1 MVPQTIPHAALEVF
15 REHLRRQQ
23 LRLTPVREA
32 IVRTALSQAG
42 HFSVDE
48 LALAVRASGH
58 DVSRATIYRALPLLL
73 ESGIIQATEISKDGS
88 YFEATF
94 GREHHDHLICR
105 GCGVV
110 IEFQFEAFQMLERQI
125 AEKYDFELLSH
136 VHELV
141 GQCGPCRRGRKA
153 HEVH

>member
-1 MVPQTIPHAALEVF
+1 MAHSADALEVF
-15 REHLRRQQ
+15 RDHLRRQQ
-23 LRLTPVREA
+23 LRLTPAREA
-32 IVRTALSQAG
+32 IVRAALLQAG

-48 LALAVRASGH
+48 LTAAVRASGH
-58 DVSRATIYRALPLLL
+58 EVSRATIYRALPLLL
-73 ESGIIQATEISKDGS
+73 QSGLIQATEVSKEGS

-105 GCGVV
+105 GCGTVV
-110 IEFQFEAFQMLERQI
+110 EFQFEAFQMLEQQI
-125 AEKYDFELLSH
+125 AEKYGFELLSH

-141 GQCGPCRRGRKA
+141 GHCAPCRRGWRA

>member
-1 MVPQTIPHAALEVF
+1 VNNADALAVF
-15 REHLRRQQ
+15 RDHLRREQ

-32 IVRTALSQAG
+32 IVRAALDQPG
-42 HFSVDE
+42 HFNLDE
-48 LALAVRASGH
+48 LTEAVRASGQE
-58 DVSRATIYRALPLLL
+58 VSRATIYRALPLLL
-73 ESGIIQATEISKDGS
+73 ASGIIQATEVSKEGS

-105 GCGVV
+105 GCGTV

-125 AEKYDFELLSH
+125 ADKYDFELLSH

-141 GQCGPCRRGRKA
+141 GRCGPCRRGRRT